1 MILLAV
7 SLLLIASSDAARFTS
22 KILPEKESSWGGVL
36 GEFLV
41 VILAVGFVQEVTG
54 WRRWWW
60 RLRRVR
66 VLVFQVQQ
74 R

>member
-7 SLLLIASSDAARFTS
+7 SLLLVASSDAARFTS

-54 WRRWWW
+54 WR
-60 RLRRVR
+60 
-66 VLVFQVQQ
+66 
-74 R
+74 